1 MLNSDELQQLYA
13 RTSEKTLA
21 TWATQPGIGN
31 IREQA
36 FYDPNKLA
44 ITSGIQ
50 PALTEPLNLLLHEL
64 HELAG
69 NDSYADVMPFSGLH
83 FTFFAI
89 TMPLY
94 QQRDS
99 AILDPFLLA
108 AFKEHAKNLTVTIS
122 DLQLVALPNQLLIA
136 GTPDVK
142 SLVAKEAFARQLL
155 DSPWRE
161 KLRERHGDIPLPPPF
176 WHSTLL
182 RYQADFLPARFRDY
196 FLTRQTRHYG
206 AVSAKA
212 DLALTN
218 YNWTEV
224 LVCTGGGTG
233 IR

>member
-1 MLNSDELQQLYA
+1 MLNIDELQQLYA

-21 TWATQPGIGN
+21 MWATQPDMGR
-31 IREQA
+31 IREEA
-36 FYDPNKLA
+36 FYEPHKLA

-50 PALTEPLNLLLHEL
+50 PALTEPLKLLLHEL
-64 HELAG
+64 HELAQ
-69 NDSYADVMPFSGLH
+69 NDALADVMPFNGLH

-94 QQRDS
+94 QPSDI
-99 AILDPFLLA
+99 AKLDPFLLT
-108 AFKEHAKNLTVTIS
+108 AFKEHAKDLTVSIS
-122 DLQLVALPNQLLIA
+122 NLRLVALPNQLLIA

-142 SLVAKEAFARQLL
+142 SLAAKEAFASQLL

-196 FLTRQTRHYG
+196 FHTQQSRIYG
-206 AVSAKA
+206 EVSAQA
-212 DLALTN
+212 QLAFTN

-224 LVCTGGGTG
+224 YGCV
-233 IR
+233 

>member
-1 MLNSDELQQLYA
+1 MLNIDELQQLYA

-21 TWATQPGIGN
+21 SWAKQPCIGKV
-31 IREQA
+31 REEA
-36 FYDPNKLA
+36 FYEPNKLA

-50 PALTEPLNLLLHEL
+50 PALTEPLSLLLQEL

-69 NDSYADVMPFSGLH
+69 NDSHADVMPFNGLH

-94 QQRDS
+94 QQRDI
-99 AILDPFLLA
+99 AVLDPFLLA
-108 AFKEHAKNLTVTIS
+108 AFKEHAKDLTVTIS
-122 DLQLVALPNQLLIA
+122 NLRLVALPNQLLIA

-142 SLVAKEAFARQLL
+142 SLAAKEAFANQLV

-161 KLRERHGDIPLPPPF
+161 KLRERHGDIPLQPPF

-182 RYQADFLPARFRDY
+182 RYQAEFLPARFRDY
-196 FLTRQTRHYG
+196 FHTRQQFNYG
-206 AVSAKA
+206 EVSAQA
-212 DLALTN
+212 SLAFTN

-224 LVCTGGGTG
+224 YGCD
-233 IR
+233 